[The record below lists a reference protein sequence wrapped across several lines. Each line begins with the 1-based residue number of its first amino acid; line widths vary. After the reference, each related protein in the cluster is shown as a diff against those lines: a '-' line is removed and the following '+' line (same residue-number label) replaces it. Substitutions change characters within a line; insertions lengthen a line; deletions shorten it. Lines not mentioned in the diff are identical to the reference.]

1 MEYMRDLKEMK
12 EDFSWSESEEP
23 KKGSLNAQ
31 TVSRVVSLA
40 GLGLMVAGLLIKV
53 ARIASVSV
61 PGGSTLSF
69 SGLVELTH
77 EPISLDAMS
86 IGILFL
92 ALLPAI
98 RVLLASWE
106 FIRRRETL
114 NTLAALIVFLELLV
128 SIRAGFYV

>member
-1 MEYMRDLKEMK
+1 MPDSEEMK
-12 EDFSWSESEEP
+12 EDFPSSQSQEP
-23 KKGSLNAQ
+23 EKGSLNAQ

-53 ARIASVSV
+53 ARMASVSI
-61 PGGSTLSF
+61 PGSSSLSLV
-69 SGLVELTH
+69 GLSELTH
-77 EPISLDAMS
+77 EPLSLDAMS
-86 IGILFL
+86 VGILFL

-98 RVLLASWE
+98 RVLLASGE

-114 NTLAALIVFLELLV
+114 SALAALIVLLELLV

>member
-1 MEYMRDLKEMK
+1 MPDSEEMK
-12 EDFSWSESEEP
+12 EDFPSSQSEPP

-31 TVSRVVSLA
+31 TVSRVISLA

-53 ARIASVSV
+53 VQMASISI
-61 PGGSTLSF
+61 PGGSTLSLAGL
-69 SGLVELTH
+69 SGLTH
-77 EPISLDAMS
+77 APASLDAMS

-92 ALLPAI
+92 ALLPAV
-98 RVLLASWE
+98 RVLLASGE

-114 NTLAALIVFLELLV
+114 SALAALIVLLELLV